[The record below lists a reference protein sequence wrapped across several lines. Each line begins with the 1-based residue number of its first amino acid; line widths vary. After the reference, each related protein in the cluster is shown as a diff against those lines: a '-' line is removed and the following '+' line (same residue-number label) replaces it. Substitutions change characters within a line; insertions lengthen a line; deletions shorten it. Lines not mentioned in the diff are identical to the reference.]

1 MITVGAYEAKTHLS
15 DLLARVA
22 RGERITITKHGVP
35 VAVLQPPDFAPRKD
49 VKQAIA
55 DLRRFGEQ
63 MRARGVSATRE
74 EIREWIEEGR
84 D

>member
-1 MITVGAYEAKTHLS
+1 MTVGAYEAKTHLS

-22 RGERITITKHGVP
+22 RGERVTITKHGVP
-35 VAVLQPPDFAPRKD
+35 VAVLQPPDPAPRRDLKQVSEEIVAFSKD
-49 VKQAIA
+49 GRHQATHA
-55 DLRRFGEQ
+55 
-63 MRARGVSATRE
+63 